1 MKPSRFSSIAR
12 SGYAPSQSTSQPL
25 FYILANFA
33 ETQCVDPVTREM
45 HSKQTPLSCQHKNHF
60 CTNIQAN
67 PPPKANFRGISTLPQ
82 PYPHTA
88 TAITHL
94 PARPHR
100 RSMSNTPA
108 LLDQSSH
115 GTQQG
120 HTPNPRKLTTQ
131 SFAPSYRCA
140 GYHFVSW
147 RNMLD
152 FKSPTSYISSHN
164 EMKRTS
170 TSTIPT
176 EYLCLA
182 TFPLFGRL
190 ATKIACEY
198 SWPCACGPCVF
209 AR

>member
-1 MKPSRFSSIAR
+1 ML
-12 SGYAPSQSTSQPL
+12 PL
-25 FYILANFA
+25 DPQVNHIFYILANFA

-67 PPPKANFRGISTLPQ
+67 PPPKANFRGISILPQ
-82 PYPHTA
+82 PYPHPTTTIA
-88 TAITHL
+88 HP

-100 RSMSNTPA
+100 RSMRNTPA

-140 GYHFVSW
+140 GYHFVS
-147 RNMLD
+147 
-152 FKSPTSYISSHN
+152 
-164 EMKRTS
+164 
-170 TSTIPT
+170 
-176 EYLCLA
+176 
-182 TFPLFGRL
+182 
-190 ATKIACEY
+190 
-198 SWPCACGPCVF
+198 
-209 AR
+209 